1 MKLKYSLYIAV
12 ALTACNSKPGAE
24 ATADAEPNPHEIS
37 LSDSQLVAS
46 GIETSVPQLI
56 SLSAEVRCNGSIEA
70 PPQNRFAVTAKTGAF
85 VKEMHFYTGDQVRK
99 GDLLCVLEHQEII
112 TLQRDYLDCL
122 AKMKFLERERD
133 RKKELAAQ
141 DAVAVRSSEQAEA
154 DFQSEK
160 SRKQSLEAELELIG
174 ISPSAVTKS
183 GIRKSI
189 SVYSPANGTVGAINI
204 QPGKFVSPNEMMYEI
219 IDGSH
224 LHLELAVFGKD
235 LGNVQKED
243 EVTFYVPGKKDSYK
257 AHVHLLGPSVDMT
270 TKTANVHAH
279 LAQNYAGLR
288 PGMFVEAT
296 IACSAK
302 KVAAVPETAVIL
314 EGNKQYVF
322 VRSGNKFIKTEAETG
337 LRSGGM
343 VELKSIGGTAPTIAV
358 VTKGVQSLLSAEE

>member
-1 MKLKYSLYIAV
+1 MKINHFLYL
-12 ALTACNSKPGAE
+12 ALAFTACNSKPAAE
-24 ATADAEPNPHEIS
+24 ATVDAEPNPHEIT
-37 LSDSQLVAS
+37 LTDSQLIAS
-46 GIETSVPQLI
+46 GIETAVPQLI
-56 SLSAEVRCNGSIEA
+56 QLSAEVRCNGSIEA

-85 VKEMHFYTGDQVRK
+85 VKEMHFYTGDQVKK

-112 TLQRDYLDCL
+112 SLQRDYLDCL
-122 AKMKFLERERD
+122 AKIKFLERERD

-141 DAVAVRSSEQAEA
+141 DAVAMRSAEQAEA
-154 DFQSEK
+154 DFQSER
-160 SRKQSLEAELELIG
+160 SRKQSLEAQLELIG
-174 ISPSAVTKS
+174 ISPSSVLKN
-183 GIRKSI
+183 GIKRSI
-189 SVYSPANGTVGAINI
+189 NIYSPANGTVGAINI

-243 EVTFYVPGKKDSYK
+243 EVTFSVPGKKEAFK
-257 AHVHLLGPSVDMT
+257 AHIHLLGPAVDMT

-279 LAQNYAGLR
+279 LAQNYSGLR

-302 KVAAVPETAVIL
+302 RVAAVPETAVIL

-322 VRSGNKFIKTEAETG
+322 VRNGNKFIKTEAETG
-337 LRSGGM
+337 MRSGGM

-358 VTKGVQSLLSAEE
+358 VTKGVQSLMSTEE